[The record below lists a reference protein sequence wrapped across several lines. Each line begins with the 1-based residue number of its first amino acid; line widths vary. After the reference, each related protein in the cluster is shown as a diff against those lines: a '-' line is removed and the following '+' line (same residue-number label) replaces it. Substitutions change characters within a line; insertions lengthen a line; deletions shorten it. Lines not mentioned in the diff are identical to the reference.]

1 MRWLDV
7 WCLLIRLDI
16 RTSGQRQ
23 GKRFAEG
30 LREDAWI
37 WRQDTH
43 SYPPKF
49 SDWKMPWNWTVSV
62 GYMAMCVYLKDFCS
76 TNPRLWSVRSGRH
89 ARSWLLG
96 NGLTQPWHYF
106 CFHLLPRNL
115 TWNLKMMVSK
125 SNHLFQVFLFR
136 FHVKLQGCTFHDQSL
151 FWIASLRCCPSGNE
165 WRGNVDDWGHQCS

>member
-62 GYMAMCVYLKDFCS
+62 GSMAMCVVE
-76 TNPRLWSVRSGRH
+76 RLLFYKPTAMERQVWETCQVL
-89 ARSWLLG
+89 ATWQQFDAAMALL
-96 NGLTQPWHYF
+96 
-106 CFHLLPRNL
+106 
-115 TWNLKMMVSK
+115 
-125 SNHLFQVFLFR
+125 LFPFIPPKFNMEPENDGFQKESPFPGTSLQVP
-136 FHVKLQGCTFHDQSL
+136 CTFHYQSL
-151 FWIASLRCCPSGNE
+151 TGLLSTGGVVPVEMNGEEMLMTEATSATS
-165 WRGNVDDWGHQCS
+165 